1 MAADGETDRT
11 SVVTYVSPE
20 QKTEWKTHADDL
32 GMSQAEF
39 IRTMVQAGR
48 RDFTL
53 ESNTPAE
60 PASNTTDPG
69 GKDLESRVLNALES
83 DTRSWDELVDSL
95 ADDFEDRLEA
105 CLESLQEQ
113 NRIRYSG
120 RDGGYT
126 ISK

>member
-60 PASNTTDPG
+60 PASNTTDPR

>member
-1 MAADGETDRT
+1 MAANGETDRT